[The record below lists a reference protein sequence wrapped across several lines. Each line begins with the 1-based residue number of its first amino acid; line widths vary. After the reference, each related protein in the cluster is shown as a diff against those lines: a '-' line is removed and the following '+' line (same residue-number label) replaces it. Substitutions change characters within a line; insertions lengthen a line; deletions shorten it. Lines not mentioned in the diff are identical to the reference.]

1 MPSATIPVRARL
13 LLTRPE
19 ADAARLR
26 QDLQRMGFSVDSAP
40 MLTIQPLPLAA
51 DLALQDVAGL
61 LITSANGLRALAA
74 ATARRD
80 LPVYAVGEASARA
93 ARQAG
98 FAQVLAAGGDVFSLA
113 DLVRRAVPR
122 QAGPLFHAAGETL
135 AGDLK
140 AMLEADGFTVR
151 RETLYRAVPVASFP
165 LQVAENLSKSSY
177 NGVLFFSPRTASG
190 FATLAAPGF
199 AAALSQAAAFC
210 LSAAVAERLAGLPW
224 RRLCIAAEPSEAAL
238 LAALDEEFA

>member
-1 MPSATIPVRARL
+1 MLGMAVRARL

-26 QDLQRMGFSVDSAP
+26 QDLQRRGFTVDSAP
-40 MLTIQPLPLAA
+40 MLAIQPLPQAA
-51 DLALQDVAGL
+51 DMALPDIAGL

-74 ATARRD
+74 ATQRRD

-113 DLVRRAVPR
+113 DLVRQVAHRE
-122 QAGPLFHAAGETL
+122 AGPLFHAAGETL

-151 RETLYRAVPVASFP
+151 RETLYRAVPVAELPSE
-165 LQVAENLSKSSY
+165 VAKNLSESAY
-177 NGVLFFSPRTASG
+177 DGILFFSPRTASG

-199 AAALSQAAAFC
+199 AAGLNKAAAFC

-238 LAALDEEFA
+238 LAKLDEEFA